1 MSGLYISR
9 NIVIALLALI
19 LPACSTLGTDLT
31 RIKDTVIVQFRK
43 PGEHMILPPKTVWEN
58 AACSDHG
65 SPRFII
71 EQYQVIP
78 VSIRAGAFFSQ
89 RLIYS
94 LCTNKRGDEILGKLY
109 TRIYFRGKPIITDID
124 SNYALKP
131 GKWCIDRIIDIPRK
145 ATPGVYA
152 IEMEFISSKLNFKEQ
167 ENFIVND

>member
-1 MSGLYISR
+1 MSGLYINR
-9 NIVIALLALI
+9 NILLALMALV

-58 AACSDHG
+58 AACSGRNIPH
-65 SPRFII
+65 FLI

-78 VSIRAGAFFSQ
+78 VSLRAGGFFSQ

-94 LCTNKRGDEILGKLY
+94 LCTNERGDEILGKLH
-109 TRIYFRGKPIITDID
+109 TRIYFRGEPIITDTD

-131 GKWCIDRIIDIPRK
+131 GKWCIDRIIDIPPN
-145 ATPGVYA
+145 ATPGVYS
-152 IEMEFISSKLNFKEQ
+152 IEMEFMSSELKFKQ
-167 ENFIVND
+167 HENFIIND